1 MSGLFGAQQ
10 SSIFKTEF
18 KDILEQIP
26 ITTQGFA
33 ALKKELERLKT
44 VERPE
49 NIRAIEVARAHGD
62 LSENA
67 EYHAA
72 KERQSFLEGR
82 IGEISYKVGNAKV
95 IDPETVPK
103 DVVRFASRV
112 LVENLDSE
120 EEVEYMI
127 VGADEA
133 DIKQGKISVSS
144 PLGAALIGK
153 VPGDEAVVQAPGG
166 KRIYEILEIL

>member
-1 MSGLFGAQQ
+1 M
-10 SSIFKTEF
+10 
-18 KDILEQIP
+18 EQLP
-26 ITTQGFA
+26 ITKQGYA

-44 VERPE
+44 IERPE
-49 NIRAIEVARAHGD
+49 NIKAIEVARAHGD

-82 IGEISYKVGNAKV
+82 IGEISYKIGNARI

-103 DVVRFASRV
+103 DSVRFASRV
-112 LVENLDSE
+112 LLENLDSE
-120 EEVEYMI
+120 EKIEYMI
-127 VGADEA
+127 VGPDEA

-144 PLGAALIGK
+144 PVGVAILGK
-153 VPGDEAVVQAPGG
+153 KPGEEAIVQAPGG
-166 KRIYEILEIL
+166 KRLYEIIDIL

>member
-1 MSGLFGAQQ
+1 M
-10 SSIFKTEF
+10 
-18 KDILEQIP
+18 EQIP
-26 ITTQGFA
+26 ITKDGYA

-49 NIRAIEVARAHGD
+49 NIKAIEVARAHGD

-82 IGEISYKVGNAKV
+82 IGEIGFKLGNAKV

-103 DVVRFASRV
+103 DRVRFASKV
-112 LVENLDSE
+112 LLENVDSGE
-120 EEVEYMI
+120 EIEYMI
-127 VGADEA
+127 VGPDEA
-133 DIKQGKISVSS
+133 DIKVGKISVSS
-144 PLGAALIGK
+144 PVGVGLIGK
-153 VPGDEAVVQAPGG
+153 APGEEVIVQAPGG
-166 KRIYEILEIL
+166 KRIYEILDIL

>member
-1 MSGLFGAQQ
+1 M
-10 SSIFKTEF
+10 
-18 KDILEQIP
+18 EQIP
-26 ITTQGFA
+26 ITKQGFQT
-33 ALKKELERLKT
+33 LKKELEKLKT
-44 VERPE
+44 IDRPE
-49 NIRAIEVARAHGD
+49 TIKAIETARAHGD

-72 KERQSFLEGR
+72 KERQSFIEGR
-82 IGEISYKVGNAKV
+82 IGEISYKLGNAKV
-95 IDPETVPK
+95 IDPEKVSK

-133 DIKQGKISVSS
+133 DISKGKISVSS
-144 PLGAALIGK
+144 PLGKALIGK
-153 VPGDEAVVQAPGG
+153 EPGDEAILQAPGG
-166 KRIYEILEIL
+166 KRSYEIIDIL